1 MTARALNPCPRPFHE
16 FEVVRTRDGEEGR
29 CSACGSTVSATAG
42 KWYSMGVA
50 DAVRSAAIDA
60 AAIRSER
67 AIAAGNGTW
76 ARGDVDG
83 QEAGAGDDVS

>member
-1 MTARALNPCPRPFHE
+1 
-16 FEVVRTRDGEEGR
+16 
-29 CSACGSTVSATAG
+29 
-42 KWYSMGVA
+42 MGVA